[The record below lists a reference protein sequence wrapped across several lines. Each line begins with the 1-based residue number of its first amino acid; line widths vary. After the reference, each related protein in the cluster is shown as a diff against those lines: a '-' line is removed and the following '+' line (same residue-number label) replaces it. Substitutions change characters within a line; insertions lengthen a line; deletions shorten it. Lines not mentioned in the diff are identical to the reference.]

1 MYTVSTDKIITTFRG
16 ETFSLTFDISD
27 YFESD
32 FYNEDEVVSGK
43 FTFRL
48 HYANC
53 DDSILEKEPTNA
65 DVLTSKSLV
74 FSFDPSDTENLSP
87 QTYYYDIRL
96 SATVGTQT
104 KPVDVI
110 KTVIPAK
117 KFILK

>member
-1 MYTVSTDKIITTFRG
+1 MYTVSTDKIITTFCG

-32 FYNEDEVVSGK
+32 FYNEDEIVNGK

-53 DDSILEKEPTNA
+53 NDNILEKGPINT
-65 DVLTSKSLV
+65 DVLTSKSLT
-74 FSFDPSDTENLSP
+74 FSFDPTDTKDLSP
-87 QTYYYDIRL
+87 QTYYYDIHL

-104 KPVDVI
+104 KSVNVI
-110 KTVIPAK
+110 KTIIPAK